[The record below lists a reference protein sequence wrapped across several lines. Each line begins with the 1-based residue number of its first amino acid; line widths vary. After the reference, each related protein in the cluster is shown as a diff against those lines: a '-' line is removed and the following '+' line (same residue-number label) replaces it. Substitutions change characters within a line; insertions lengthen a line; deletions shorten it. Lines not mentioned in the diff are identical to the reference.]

1 LPKAKKIQADS
12 PVSGASRRKCAQHT
26 GIKIPGI
33 YLGDKRGHLALSRFL
48 AYHGGMQKIQQT
60 LLRFWET
67 YNGTML
73 DFARDIVTVII
84 IIAAG
89 FIINRGAQR
98 LIRKAADGK
107 TLPGPIPR
115 SFSLDGRVT
124 SILALTLRYG
134 IFVIV
139 VIMILT
145 VFEINTASLIAV
157 LGAAGVAI
165 GLALKDTLGNL
176 AAGIVIL
183 VMGSYHR
190 GEFIEFGSYMGT
202 VRDINLFVTI
212 LETPDGIFVS
222 APNSSI
228 WNTPLKNYTRN
239 GRRRMDISV
248 RIAYSDSLDDA
259 FKTLGDIAAAESR
272 FLADPAP
279 QVLVQSLGESAVT
292 IMIRAW
298 VSFDDYWNVYW
309 EQTRNIKIKIEEA
322 GLHIPFPQ
330 RDLHIAGGPGPS
342 GGF

>member
-1 LPKAKKIQADS
+1 
-12 PVSGASRRKCAQHT
+12 
-26 GIKIPGI
+26 
-33 YLGDKRGHLALSRFL
+33 
-48 AYHGGMQKIQQT
+48 MQRIQQT
-60 LLRFWET
+60 LLRFWDT
-67 YNGTML
+67 YHGTVF
-73 DFARDIVTVII
+73 DFTKDIVTVIV

-98 LIRKAADGK
+98 LIKKAADGK
-107 TLPGPIPR
+107 NAFPGPIPR
-115 SFSLDGRVT
+115 SFSLDERVT
-124 SILALTLRYG
+124 FILALAMRYG

-157 LGAAGVAI
+157 LGAAGVAV

-183 VMGSYHR
+183 ILGSYRR

-228 WNTPLKNYTRN
+228 WSTPLKNYTRN
-239 GRRRMDISV
+239 GRRRIDIAA
-248 RIAYSDSLDDA
+248 RIAYSDSLDNA
-259 FKTLGDIAAAESR
+259 FKVLGDIAAGESR
-272 FLADPAP
+272 FLSDPAP
-279 QVLVQSLGESAVT
+279 QILVQSLGESAVT

-309 EQTRNIKIKIEEA
+309 EQTRNIKIRIEEA

-330 RDLHIAGGPGPS
+330 RDLHFTGPDSSRGP
-342 GGF
+342 